1 VSGPSAARSQRGR
14 RPDRARRAA
23 FDALRAVNG
32 EGAYANLVLPAL
44 LRERG
49 LNGRDAAFA
58 TELLAGTCRWQGSY
72 DVIIA
77 AAAGRPLS
85 EWQPAVV
92 DLLRLGVH
100 QILSMRVPVR
110 AAVATTVDL
119 AATTVGE
126 RVTGLTNA
134 VLRRVSERS
143 LDEWFDKLSE
153 GLDDFDQLGLRTA
166 HPRWIVEAYADLLPE
181 TEVAEALAA
190 NNVSP
195 DISLAVRPGLADVS
209 DLVSAGAQAS
219 RYSPFGARWQGDPAE
234 LALVRNGRA
243 GVQDEGSQLVTWAL
257 TKVFAPP
264 GWWLDL
270 CAGPGGKSALLT
282 GLALPD
288 GSRVLATDIAP
299 RRARLVAAGVRA
311 YAERGLGPTVVV
323 ADGLQPA
330 WRAGSFT
337 RVLGDVPCS
346 GLGALRRR
354 PESRWRRGPTDVE
367 QLHGLQL
374 GLLASAI
381 DSAAPGGVVGYLTC
395 SPHRRETTDV
405 LDETLAVRTDVE
417 VIPAAELLH
426 DVPDADLGPYLQ
438 LWPHRHGT
446 DAMFAAYL
454 RKTREH

>member
-1 VSGPSAARSQRGR
+1 MSGPTAARSQRRR

-110 AAVATTVDL
+110 AAVAATVDL
-119 AATTVGE
+119 AAATVGE

-134 VLRRVSERS
+134 VLRRVSVRS
-143 LDEWFDKLSE
+143 LDEWFDELSE
-153 GLDDFDQLGLRTA
+153 GLDDFDQLGLRTG

-181 TEVAEALAA
+181 SEVADALTA

-219 RYSPFGARWQGDPAE
+219 RYSPFGARWRGDPAE
-234 LALVRNGRA
+234 LPLVRDGRA

-257 TKVFAPP
+257 TKASAPP
-264 GWWLDL
+264 EWWLDL

-282 GLALPD
+282 GLAPPD
-288 GSRVLATDIAP
+288 GSRVLASDIAP
-299 RRARLVAAGVRA
+299 HRARLVAAAVRA

-323 ADGLQPA
+323 ADGLHPA

-337 RVLGDVPCS
+337 RVLADVPCS

-374 GLLASAI
+374 ALLASAI
-381 DSAAPGGVVGYLTC
+381 DSAAPGGVVGYVTC

-405 LDETLAVRTDVE
+405 LNETLAVRTDIE
-417 VIPAAELLH
+417 VIPAAELLP
-426 DVPDADLGPYLQ
+426 DVPNVDLGPYLQ
-438 LWPHRHGT
+438 LWQHRHGT

-454 RKTREH
+454 RKTRA